1 VLAEPPVLLEPPLLP
16 EPAMHEPLTH
26 VPPAWVQSVH
36 IPPAVPQALFT
47 PVWQMP
53 LLSQQPMGHDVAH
66 ALVDPPLLV
75 LPPPLVVV
83 PPPLVLDPPPLVE
96 LPLALVLIPLL
107 VELPLPLLLPVLDP
121 PLLPLV
127 VLKKPASPNAPFPG
141 PPVAHAKAS
150 PPSESKTIPRAA
162 NPPRKCILS
171 VYLSGI
177 PLQGAVEPFE

>member
-1 VLAEPPVLLEPPLLP
+1 
-16 EPAMHEPLTH
+16 LTH

-53 LLSQQPMGHDVAH
+53 LLSQQPMAQDAAH

-75 LPPPLVVV
+75 LPLLLVALPPLV
-83 PPPLVLDPPPLVE
+83 PDPPPLVE
-96 LPLALVLIPLL
+96 LPLALVLMPLL

-121 PLLPLV
+121 PLLVLPLV
-127 VLKKPASPNAPFPG
+127 ELKKPASPNAPFPE

-162 NPPRKCILS
+162 SPPRKCILS
-171 VYLSGI
+171 VYLSGL
-177 PLQGAVEPFE
+177 PLQGVPGPFEEPETAQRQPVTPS